1 MNIRI
6 PIVKLQSKILPV
18 ILFVASIAACTNER
32 SDPVVVSPAADLPI
46 IAYHF
51 GDTSNIRQHSIG
63 DLSQIIFSFLKL
75 NGNALA
81 IETEQQRSDIVNLVS
96 LKKDYPDLK
105 VLVALGG
112 WGGCETCSEVFAT
125 VEGRD
130 EFVASV
136 KAMLIEYDLD
146 GLDLDWEYPAIEG
159 FPGHQYQPADR
170 ENFTALVRA
179 LRDALGT
186 DYELSFA
193 AGAIPKF
200 MDNSVEWSEVMPLVD
215 RVNLM
220 TYDLVSGNSTVTGHH
235 TALYSPEFQAA
246 SADQA
251 IRYLV
256 ELGVPIEKMVIGAAF
271 YARVFESVE
280 AVDDNPLFQPA
291 VFKEYVGYRNFDS
304 YFDQDFEMMW
314 DDEAQAPFAY
324 SESRELFATF
334 DDQRSVAMKTQ
345 YARDHKLGG
354 IMFWELAEDRPE
366 NGLLTAIVAAKVAGS
381 ED

>member
-51 GDTSNIRQHSIG
+51 GDTSNIRQHSVG

-75 NGNALA
+75 NGNELA

-112 WGGCETCSEVFAT
+112 WGGCETCSEVFST

-159 FPGHQYQPADR
+159 
-170 ENFTALVRA
+170 
-179 LRDALGT
+179 
-186 DYELSFA
+186 
-193 AGAIPKF
+193 
-200 MDNSVEWSEVMPLVD
+200 WSE
-215 RVNLM
+215 RCE
-220 TYDLVSGNSTVTGHH
+220 TH
-235 TALYSPEFQAA
+235 
-246 SADQA
+246 
-251 IRYLV
+251 
-256 ELGVPIEKMVIGAAF
+256 
-271 YARVFESVE
+271 
-280 AVDDNPLFQPA
+280 
-291 VFKEYVGYRNFDS
+291 
-304 YFDQDFEMMW
+304 
-314 DDEAQAPFAY
+314 
-324 SESRELFATF
+324 
-334 DDQRSVAMKTQ
+334 
-345 YARDHKLGG
+345 
-354 IMFWELAEDRPE
+354 WEPTT
-366 NGLLTAIVAAKVAGS
+366 N
-381 ED
+381 